1 MPIKQQLKIDV
12 HCDDELFNNRNAVK
26 PSDQFFT
33 FTNDFYKASWDDTNS
48 DGEIQEI
55 SEQMTTLQ
63 TDTTAA
69 AADRV
74 EDLVTSSQQQHNK
87 LP

>member
-1 MPIKQQLKIDV
+1 MGGFNSMPMKQQFKIDV
-12 HCDDELFNNRNAVK
+12 HCDDELFNKNTSK
-26 PSDQFFT
+26 PSEQFFT

-55 SEQMTTLQ
+55 SEQMTLQ
-63 TDTTAA
+63 TTD

-74 EDLVTSSQQQHNK
+74 EELVTSSQC
-87 LP
+87 